1 MDSPDNGAQ
10 NSERGTVD
18 SIIEQYAASS
28 PGPSREMLARWVERY
43 PQYAQALAEFTV
55 NWTAAAPLTPPALNA
70 TEQAESAIARHRGLV
85 QAVLD
90 RQAPALVDAAPL
102 LGLVVAAQA
111 RGLTRKEMAAA
122 LDLSIALVDR
132 LDRRL
137 VRYQTIPAAIVEAI
151 SRLLSTG
158 TQQVARYLQ
167 GAPLLP
173 TSASYRSE
181 QAPSVPEAQDFA
193 AAVEADRT
201 LSPERKRQLLA
212 MADESKSSEG

>member
-1 MDSPDNGAQ
+1 MDSRDSGMQKN
-10 NSERGTVD
+10 ERGTVD
-18 SIIEQYAASS
+18 SIIEQYVASS
-28 PGPSREMLARWVERY
+28 PGPSREILARWVERY
-43 PQYAQALAEFTV
+43 PQYAEALAEFTV
-55 NWTAAAPLTPPALNA
+55 NWTAATPLAPPAAND
-70 TEQAESAIARHRGLV
+70 TEHAASAAARHRGLV

-90 RQAPALVDAAPL
+90 RQALRPEDAAPL
-102 LGLVVAAQA
+102 RGLVAEAQA
-111 RGLTRKEMAAA
+111 RGLSRREMAAA

-137 VRYQTIPAAIVEAI
+137 VRYQTIPAAILESI

-173 TSASYRSE
+173 TAASYRSE
-181 QAPSVPEAQDFA
+181 QAPAVPQAQDFA

-212 MADESKSSEG
+212 MADESKSREG